1 MARRGGFT
9 IGRGKVALEF
19 SGELTRAVEQVI
31 RQYAPA
37 VVASVEREMEQ
48 LTDQAEAQWPR
59 GDDKDAPRARNK
71 QQPYHSQDRFI
82 TGIRYVGDGAI
93 EGYIDNDAVNV
104 RGQRYW
110 FYIKSGGISPLQTY
124 VRKPLRGIAQK
135 LAEELGEELR
145 AMMRRA

>member
-19 SGELTRAVEQVI
+19 SGELTRAVEEVI
-31 RQYAPA
+31 RNYAPN
-37 VVASVEREMEQ
+37 VVSAVEREMEQ
-48 LTDQAEAQWPR
+48 LTEQAEAQWPR

-93 EGYIDNDAVNV
+93 EGYIDNDAINV

-110 FYIKSGGISPLQTY
+110 FYIKSGGISPLQNY

-135 LAEELGEELR
+135 LAEELGDELR